1 MSRTD
6 KYTDAE
12 FLRMLRG
19 HIGERIAACH
29 EAETDERE
37 CGDENVAQANLLA
50 FGLEAPV
57 LSNNSDGINSVHL
70 FNV

>member
-37 CGDENVAQANLLA
+37 CGDENVAQAYSEERLWLDALLIQVK
-50 FGLEAPV
+50 EQIE
-57 LSNNSDGINSVHL
+57 S
-70 FNV
+70 